1 MADVATTAAQRFG
14 LVGRPVAPSV
24 DALLAGAVDRRPLD
38 DHEGKSGARLERLA
52 IDGRAYVVKH
62 LVLADDWIRRATH
75 DDRCRSIQLWELGVY
90 DQLPGGIDS
99 AMAGCARDGHD
110 GVLLL
115 HDLGD
120 RLVPD
125 GDGVVS
131 LDDHRAFVAAM
142 AALHAHYLGLDDELG
157 LLPLGPRLTEFSP
170 ASYRAERAAGYDSFI
185 PGLAQEGWQRMA
197 TTSPALADLV
207 LPLLEDPAPLVAAC
221 EASGPLTLVHGNW
234 KLANLGRHPD
244 GRTILIDWESPG
256 RAPGPF
262 DLTWYLA
269 INIARLPEAHEAV
282 IDAYRTAFLALV
294 PEATAWFDAQLDL
307 ALIGAFAQL
316 GWEKCLGER
325 GAELDWWEAR
335 VLAAAARLP

>member
-1 MADVATTAAQRFG
+1 MADVVTTAVERFR
-14 LVGRPVAPSV
+14 LVGRSVAPNV
-24 DALLAGAVDRRPLD
+24 DALLAGAVDRRPLG
-38 DHEGKSGARLERLA
+38 DHEGKSGAQLERLS
-52 IDGRAYVVKH
+52 IDGRPYVVKH

-90 DQLPGGIDS
+90 DRLPDGIDA

-125 GDGVVS
+125 GEGVIS
-131 LDDHRAFVAAM
+131 LDDHRAFIAAM
-142 AALHAHYLGLDDELG
+142 AALHAHFLGLHEELG
-157 LLPLGPRLTEFSP
+157 LLSLGQRLVEFSP
-170 ASYRAERAAGYDSFI
+170 ASYQAERAAGYDSFI
-185 PGLAQEGWQRMA
+185 PGLAQEGWRRMA
-197 TTSPALADLV
+197 TASPALADLV
-207 LPLLEDPAPLVAAC
+207 RPLLEDPSPLVAAC

-234 KLANLGRHPD
+234 KLANLGRHAD

-256 RAPGPF
+256 RAPGAF

-282 IDAYRTAFLALV
+282 IEAYRTAFLTLV
-294 PEATAWFDAQLDL
+294 PDAAAWLYAQLDL

-325 GAELDWWEAR
+325 GAELDWWESR
-335 VLAAAARLP
+335 VLAAGARLP